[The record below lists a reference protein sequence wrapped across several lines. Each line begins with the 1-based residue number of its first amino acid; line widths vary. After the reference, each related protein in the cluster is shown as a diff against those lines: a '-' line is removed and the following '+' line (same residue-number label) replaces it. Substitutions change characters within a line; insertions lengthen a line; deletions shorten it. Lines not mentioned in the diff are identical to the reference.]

1 MTELQIIK
9 GKRQVA
15 WQMLVYSVPGLG
27 KSTFATTAPNPLFLD
42 LENGLNQI
50 DCHKTPLIESSSQ
63 LVSYLRFAYQSP
75 DYQTVVFDTTSALEA
90 LLTKEILAEHK
101 KASMADLAY
110 GKGFQLLQNKFEEL
124 WQITDKL
131 KDKAGKNIMWI
142 SHEVIRKFDNPAGE
156 NYDRYHPRLY
166 EKIAYALTSRC
177 DIVAF
182 AQRDVI
188 ISEKEHS
195 DDIRGVMRDKRMLY
209 LEEQASHIAK
219 NRYGL
224 APKIEIK
231 KDNNEHFFN
240 LLK

>member
-1 MTELQIIK
+1 
-9 GKRQVA
+9 
-15 WQMLVYSVPGLG
+15 
-27 KSTFATTAPNPLFLD
+27 
-42 LENGLNQI
+42 
-50 DCHKTPLIESSSQ
+50 
-63 LVSYLRFAYQSP
+63 
-75 DYQTVVFDTTSALEA
+75 
-90 LLTKEILAEHK
+90 
-101 KASMADLAY
+101 MADLAY
-110 GKGFQLLQNKFEEL
+110 GKGFQLLQGRFEEI
-124 WQITDKL
+124 WDITDKL
-131 KDKAGKNIMWI
+131 KDKVGKNIMWI

-166 EKIAYALTSRC
+166 EKVAYALTSRC

-188 ISEKEHS
+188 VSEKEHS

-224 APKIEIK
+224 SQKIEINK
-231 KDNNEHFFN
+231 TNNEHFFN